1 MNVADKYFIVTL
13 KDIKKNGQLDDNP
26 RPKYEDGTLAY
37 SKFITQVVHKY
48 NVLNGEFPITTLR
61 NGSIKSSFNELKTIY
76 IDQSNKDEDFKKN
89 KIYWWTPWMNS
100 NGDLGTAYSW
110 NLESGISEEVI
121 KAEFPSFL
129 DKDVEEENVVLD
141 KSIDDKIYQENTAH
155 PFIVVN
161 SRTEKTKNGT
171 YKYTIQFINT
181 GYKKVIRCNDMNRQL
196 KNNIVISDP
205 TDKDFYGKG
214 YIKDLDLR
222 ISHYKEYIKW
232 KSMIKR
238 CYNGKVNN
246 YFEKSKV
253 SKRWLCFDNFIKDL
267 KYIPNYFL
275 AKRDDFNGWELDKDY
290 YSDDIK
296 IYSKHT
302 CTFLPSRLNKLY
314 AKKAYFS
321 LYDSE
326 SEESKNLIGYETL
339 EKELGVKNLSTV
351 FWRLRKKGEKEVLS
365 HNGKIAERVNTPFR
379 YKNSKNQVNELLFNL
394 ANNKFSRRH
403 MLSFYN
409 WPKQDDKQLVE
420 CAFQSLFSVSVKDGV
435 NYLDQT
441 LVQRSSDVITA
452 GMINCSQYVML
463 GMIIANHMKY
473 VTGEEWKLRNFTWFV
488 QNVHIY
494 DRHFNALEE
503 LLERKPLDI
512 QPTIEL
518 VCKPKDFYSHTIEDF
533 KFNVPKIEPLKEKL
547 EIAI

>member
-1 MNVADKYFIVTL
+1 MQTIGINVADKYFIKTL
-13 KDIKKNGQLDDNP
+13 KDIKENGQLDDNP

-89 KIYWWTPWMNS
+89 KIYWWTPWMNL

-110 NLESGISEEVI
+110 NLESGISEEVV
-121 KAEFPSFL
+121 KVEFPSFL
-129 DKDVEEENVVLD
+129 DEDVEEENVVLD

-181 GYKKVIRCNDMNRQL
+181 GYKKVIKCNDMNRQL

-222 ISHYKEYIKW
+222 ISHCKEYIKW

-267 KYIPNYFL
+267 KYIENQE
-275 AKRDDFNGWELDKDY
+275 KRF
-290 YSDDIK
+290 
-296 IYSKHT
+296 
-302 CTFLPSRLNKLY
+302 
-314 AKKAYFS
+314 
-321 LYDSE
+321 
-326 SEESKNLIGYETL
+326 
-339 EKELGVKNLSTV
+339 
-351 FWRLRKKGEKEVLS
+351 
-365 HNGKIAERVNTPFR
+365 
-379 YKNSKNQVNELLFNL
+379 
-394 ANNKFSRRH
+394 
-403 MLSFYN
+403 
-409 WPKQDDKQLVE
+409 
-420 CAFQSLFSVSVKDGV
+420 
-435 NYLDQT
+435 
-441 LVQRSSDVITA
+441 VI
-452 GMINCSQYVML
+452 I
-463 GMIIANHMKY
+463 
-473 VTGEEWKLRNFTWFV
+473 
-488 QNVHIY
+488 
-494 DRHFNALEE
+494 
-503 LLERKPLDI
+503 
-512 QPTIEL
+512 
-518 VCKPKDFYSHTIEDF
+518 
-533 KFNVPKIEPLKEKL
+533 
-547 EIAI
+547 